1 MRLKHFLIG
10 FLVLIVAVLVAG
22 YAVISSLDIN
32 QYRDEII
39 AQAEKATGRKVRID
53 GQMDLKVSLTPA
65 IVLNDVGLA
74 NAAWGDAQEMMSVRR
89 FELEVALLPLLSSQ
103 IQVKRLV
110 IVEPTILLQTNEQG
124 DGNWAF
130 DLGEEKSVGSDSGSG
145 GDGDIQASVDELLIE
160 QGRLI
165 FKDGQSGETLSLT
178 LDLVRATAAGVDTP
192 VGIEAAGSYQEVPFA
207 VNGTLGSLAQLT
219 NPDALKSLA
228 LKGSVGSAEYSVEG
242 KVGQSAS
249 GPQADISMTFVAN
262 SLDDFAKLSGAEL
275 PPILD
280 INISSK
286 VVAEGQSLRLN
297 DLQAKIGNSD
307 LTGNLALTSGKTP
320 KITGVLQSES
330 IDLRDFTGPA
340 SKSEGAAEAV
350 DNSPYVF
357 KEEPFDLQALR
368 TATMDVKLAVGSFV
382 LDEKVALEQTQLALG
397 LQDGKLTV
405 TPLKTLFGGGQ
416 ITVETLLNAAQ
427 KNPSFNLGFGA
438 ANIDYG
444 RILREQGV
452 YKKMQG
458 TISSNLDLT
467 GAGTSPRAIASSLNG
482 KILIEGGEG
491 VLDDKLL
498 KVLTAGLGD
507 LQNLFNK
514 DESNKLYCILVDF
527 DVENG
532 LATSNAIVIASEVLT
547 VSGAG
552 TIDLRTEKLDLL
564 FDTQTSQ
571 ASLASLAIP
580 FRVGGTLKN
589 PKASPDVAGAAAAL
603 AKAAGVAINPV
614 AGIGAIVG
622 QQTSTSG
629 GATGADVCKVAVE
642 EAGTVQPSPTGGIQ
656 ETITNAPKLLQDTL
670 TGGASGGTTD
680 GSSGGSNPVQGA
692 TEGLKKLFGN

>member
-1 MRLKHFLIG
+1 MRLKHFLVG
-10 FLVLIVAVLVAG
+10 VFVLIVAVLVAG

-32 QYRDEII
+32 QYRDEIL

-53 GQMDLKVSLTPA
+53 GEMNLKVSLTPA
-65 IVLNDVGLA
+65 IVLNNVGLA
-74 NAAWGDAQEMMSVRR
+74 NAAWGDKQEMMSVRR
-89 FELEVALLPLLSSQ
+89 FELEVALLPLFSSQ
-103 IQVKRLV
+103 VQVKRLI

-124 DGNWAF
+124 EGNWAF
-130 DLGEEKSVGSDSGSG
+130 ELGEKESGSAQSSAG
-145 GDGDIQASVDELLIE
+145 GDDFQASFDEIVIE
-160 QGRLI
+160 QGRLT
-165 FKDGQSGETLSLT
+165 FKDGQSGETLFLA

-192 VGIEAAGSYQEVPFA
+192 VGIEVAGSYQDVPFS

-219 NPDALKSLA
+219 NPDTLKSLA
-228 LKGSVGSAEYSVEG
+228 LKGSVGSAKFSVEG
-242 KVGQSAS
+242 KVGQTAA
-249 GPQADISMTFVAN
+249 GPQADVAITFAAE
-262 SLDDFAKLSGAEL
+262 SLDDLANLSGAEL
-275 PPILD
+275 PPVRD
-280 INISSK
+280 INLSSK
-286 VVAEGQSLRLN
+286 VVAEGPSLRLN

-307 LTGNLALTSGKTP
+307 LAGSLTLTAGKTP
-320 KITGVLQSES
+320 KITGVLQSTS
-330 IDLRDFTGPA
+330 IDMRDFTGPTTEDSSA
-340 SKSEGAAEAV
+340 VAVV
-350 DNSPYVF
+350 DNSPYIF

-368 TATMDVKLAVGSFV
+368 TATMDVKLAVGSLV
-382 LDEKVALEQTQLALG
+382 LDEKLELEQTQLALG
-397 LQDGKLTV
+397 LQDGNLTV

-416 ITVETLLNAAQ
+416 ITVKTLLNAAQ
-427 KNPSFNLGFGA
+427 KNPSFNLGIGA
-438 ANIDYG
+438 VNIDYG
-444 RILREQGV
+444 KILREQGI
-452 YKKMQG
+452 YDKMQG
-458 TISSNLDLT
+458 SISSNFDLT

-514 DESNKLYCILVDF
+514 QASNKLYCILVDF
-527 DVENG
+527 DVKNG
-532 LATSNAIVIASEVLT
+532 LATSNAFVIASEVLT

-589 PKASPDVAGAAAAL
+589 PKASPDVAGAATAL

-629 GATGADVCKVAVE
+629 GATGVDVCKVAVE
-642 EAGTVQPSPTGGIQ
+642 EAGSAPVSPTGGIQ

-670 TGGASGGTTD
+670 TGGSSGGTTD
-680 GSSGGSNPVQGA
+680 QGSGSSNPVQGA